1 MLSRIAAEER
11 VELLPGSHCA
21 TPHLHC
27 SNVAGSSPRRTA
39 PLFSPFFFF
48 LFFFTSAACSLSFSF
63 FFFFSPLVPPAF
75 FSPFFSLLFSFQLL
89 LLLFS
94 LALFSAVFF
103 FSPAAQTIK
112 GKKHILQVVAANLSI
127 KPRVNFI

>member
-1 MLSRIAAEER
+1 MLSRITAEER

-27 SNVAGSSPRRTA
+27 SNVAA
-39 PLFSPFFFF
+39 PVQEEQLHCF
-48 LFFFTSAACSLSFSF
+48 LPSFSF
-63 FFFFSPLVPPAF
+63 FFSSLVLPALFLFLSFFFSPLVPPAF

-103 FSPAAQTIK
+103 FSPAA
-112 GKKHILQVVAANLSI
+112 
-127 KPRVNFI
+127 